1 MNRKLIE
8 FEFYNL
14 FFHDGDDKTYVL
26 TIALKIGLIN
36 IIFIFIYNPDRRH
49 SSD

>member
-8 FEFYNL
+8 FVFYN
-14 FFHDGDDKTYVL
+14 FNYQDGDDKNYML
-26 TIALKIGLIN
+26 TIALKLGVIN
-36 IIFIFIYNPDRRH
+36 IIFIFIYNPDWRH